1 MAVVRNPNHPMLVNR
16 LFQSLAQ
23 SVSSA
28 PQGNM
33 YGVLETP
40 LVANVCSEN
49 DYKVQLRTNTALNN
63 KLKEGSTYCLS
74 GRMIASADRS
84 PPIITYGNT
93 SVSWVI
99 DSASPPPNMI
109 NKTNVIAKYIVPGT
123 KNLVK
128 TYTLFQVGR
137 EVQIVGSLID
147 FNCEINVP
155 IVLVS
160 SVSVTSG
167 HKTSRSL
174 AASVS
179 GAKPSPQTG
188 RNFSK
193 DPFKAAAGNAAK
205 ASTRGKGKA
214 KAMQPE
220 SEDESSSVK
229 YGGNG
234 EESPP
239 TPVTPPPAKRGRP
252 RKEDL
257 IAAAKKMQRE

>member
-1 MAVVRNPNHPMLVNR
+1 MAVVCNPNHPMLVNR
-16 LFQSLAQ
+16 LFQSGPA
-23 SVSSA
+23 
-28 PQGNM
+28 GT
-33 YGVLETP
+33 GK
-40 LVANVCSEN
+40 N

-74 GRMIASADRS
+74 GRMIALANRS
-84 PPIITYGNT
+84 PPIITYGDT

-109 NKTNVIAKYIVPGT
+109 NKTNVTVAHNDWDV
-123 KNLVK
+123 V
-128 TYTLFQVGR
+128 
-137 EVQIVGSLID
+137 
-147 FNCEINVP
+147 
-155 IVLVS
+155 VS

-174 AASVS
+174 AASVL
-179 GAKPSPQTG
+179 GATPSPRTG
-188 RNFSK
+188 RNFVKFSSK
-193 DPFKAAAGNAAK
+193 SDDVMLAPVPKAQKTPFEAAASNAAK

-234 EESPP
+234 EEFPP
-239 TPVTPPPAKRGRP
+239 TPVTPPPAKRGQLCI
-252 RKEDL
+252 EDL